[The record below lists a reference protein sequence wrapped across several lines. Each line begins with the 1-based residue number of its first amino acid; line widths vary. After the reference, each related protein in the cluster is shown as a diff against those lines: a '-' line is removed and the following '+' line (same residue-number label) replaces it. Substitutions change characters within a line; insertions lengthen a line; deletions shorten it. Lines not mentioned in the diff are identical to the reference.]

1 MDGKSDFIKK
11 AYKQNRVKDVKEAF
25 KEYSV
30 EKEWHKG
37 KEENVLREIGEVHRL
52 SYNIGDIV
60 FAKKYTYA
68 NGKKGTK
75 HFW

>member
-1 MDGKSDFIKK
+1 M
-11 AYKQNRVKDVKEAF
+11 
-25 KEYSV
+25 

-37 KEENVLREIGEVHRL
+37 KEENVLREIGEVYRL

-60 FAKKYTYA
+60 FVKEYTYA

-75 HFW
+75 HFFVIIDKDNTAVPIEDYIF